1 MVTRGL
7 LTGKLKRED
16 TKAPEG
22 SRIELGTKLKIGW
35 DNFPDV
41 DKVKQDDKFWEI
53 LDIIKKIAEKHG
65 RPQYYYMIYSNPMQI
80 HLRQMLIFCTNFT
93 KECSIRQILQY
104 ITQNIFLHNRVF
116 LKVNHSGNGTRILLR
131 QNRFS

>member
-16 TKAPEG
+16 TKAPDG

-53 LDIIKKIAEKHG
+53 MDVIKKIAEKHG
-65 RPQYYYMIYSNPMQI
+65 MN
-80 HLRQMLIFCTNFT
+80 
-93 KECSIRQILQY
+93 
-104 ITQNIFLHNRVF
+104 
-116 LKVNHSGNGTRILLR
+116 
-131 QNRFS
+131 